1 MKERLIITIIAVNM
15 LLTGCGNNKIID
27 DQYFNKAIIKKAD
40 GKVITVAVD
49 YYTCETGSIVITT
62 KDGHK
67 YGVAYTDVT
76 MINE

>member
-40 GKVITVAVD
+40 GEVITVAVD
-49 YYTCETGSIVITT
+49 YYT
-62 KDGHK
+62 
-67 YGVAYTDVT
+67 
-76 MINE
+76 